1 MQRLGVAAGRR
12 AIRCAWSRAGVRAI
26 CGGGSGS
33 RARRFRSAISTA
45 RCDSFKEKIPVL
57 KNAKARVQEFVDLWP
72 STDEGRGLL
81 MIGPCGSG
89 KTHLAVAALIE
100 IINSGKPG
108 RVLFCNFQDLIQ
120 EIQASFDSDEVPS
133 KSELLRPLLEADL
146 LVLDELGSQ
155 KPTTFVQD
163 ILYYVI
169 NTRYNEERTTI
180 FTTNYTDNPDAKE
193 EPLAARIGTRLR
205 SRLYEMATLVP
216 FTGASDHRRNRD
228 LIGIAWQ
235 SVSAVE
241 RIAVTPSI
249 PWATRNSLRKIERLP

>member
-1 MQRLGVAAGRR
+1 MSTALEPTTCP
-12 AIRCAWSRAGVRAI
+12 RCN
-26 CGGGSGS
+26 GSGWLPVPGDS
-33 RARRFRSAISTA
+33 LRVEPCGCQGDLRRRQRFASAQIPKRYQHCSLE
-45 RCDSFKEKIPVL
+45 SFKEKMPVL

-72 STDEGRGLL
+72 STDAGRGLL
-81 MIGPCGSG
+81 LIGPCGSG
-89 KTHLAVAALIE
+89 KTHLAVAALVE

-108 RVLFCNFQDLIQ
+108 RVLFSNFQDLIQ

-133 KSELLRPLLEADL
+133 KSELLRPLLETDL

-205 SRLYEMATLVP
+205 SRLYEMAALVP
-216 FTGASDHRRNRD
+216 FTGASDHRRNT
-228 LIGIAWQ
+228 L
-235 SVSAVE
+235 
-241 RIAVTPSI
+241 
-249 PWATRNSLRKIERLP
+249 